1 MTGSAERRTTP
12 AALPAVSAAPPLAAV
27 TVPLVAALSRPTD
40 DWAEHLNRLLYL
52 EVRVAVANGML
63 TVAEAE
69 QMLARLAIVIDQ
81 AITTQQT

>member
-1 MTGSAERRTTP
+1 
-12 AALPAVSAAPPLAAV
+12 
-27 TVPLVAALSRPTD
+27 
-40 DWAEHLNRLLYL
+40 
-52 EVRVAVANGML
+52 VAVANAML